1 MSIPLHRAPNDV
13 KKIIFI
19 LALLTAVVLLFYPY
33 LDDSDKSVPL
43 TGLPWQIE
51 VLPDGTTQVFGL
63 QIGKSRLLDAM
74 GILGEDMDVAIVAAN
89 EEVGNLE
96 MYYGHYRAGLLSGK
110 LLLQTSS
117 DEENIKNWREHAKK
131 AEHMASGQAK
141 KYKLSAD
148 DLTLALK
155 EVITGVTFI
164 PAVNLDDEIIRAR
177 FGEPEMRVEIDGA
190 IHYQYP
196 AKGLDIAVFEKA
208 KEVIQYVAPRDFKSI
223 EGANKP

>member
-1 MSIPLHRAPNDV
+1 M

-164 PAVNLDDEIIRAR
+164 PAINLDHEIIVAR
-177 FGEPEMRVEIDGA
+177 FGEPFLRIDMDDA
-190 IHYQYP
+190 VHYQYP
-196 AKGLDIAVFEKA
+196 EKGLDIAVFEES
-208 KEVIQYVAPRDFKSI
+208 KEIIQYVSPRDFI
-223 EGANKP
+223 HMEGVVK